1 MKYLRRFLWYIAKR
15 LLGVTILAGVLIIA
29 FYLAMNTANIT
40 ILLKD
45 GMAMRAEV
53 VMKQEDPTDLTKY
66 FDENFLQVDAALKA
80 GISDTSPYK
89 DYNITG
95 IDHRL
100 SLEWMWCWPWDTTAR
115 AEFTE
120 TIPRIDG
127 RVKSSSAEAA
137 RALYG
142 DGFEYPPKWQG
153 GRYSATLVKENGQWH
168 VRSLT
173 LISQVEE

>member
-1 MKYLRRFLWYIAKR
+1 MKYLRRFLWYLAKR
-15 LLGVTILAGVLIIA
+15 LLGLTILAGVLIIA

-80 GISDTSPYK
+80 GLSDTSPYK

-100 SLEWMWCWPWDTTAR
+100 SLEWMWCWPWDNTAS
-115 AEFTE
+115 ANFVESV
-120 TIPRIDG
+120 PKIDG
-127 RVKSSSAEAA
+127 RIKSSLRQQAEEIDPS
-137 RALYG
+137 RV
-142 DGFEYPPKWQG
+142 YPPDWTS
-153 GRYSATLVKENGQWH
+153 GRYVATLVRVNGRWKIASIKLLETIQ
-168 VRSLT
+168 
-173 LISQVEE
+173 